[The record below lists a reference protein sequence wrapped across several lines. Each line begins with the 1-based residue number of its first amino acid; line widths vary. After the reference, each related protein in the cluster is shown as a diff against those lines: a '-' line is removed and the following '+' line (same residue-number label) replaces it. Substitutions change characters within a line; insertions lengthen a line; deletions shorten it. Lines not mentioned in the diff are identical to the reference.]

1 MQTHSCKVL
10 YSFVWGHLEAAV
22 VMCVCV
28 TDVYMCV
35 HVCICVCV
43 LVNASVLPHST
54 LCVLF

>member
-35 HVCICVCV
+35 YVCVCW
-43 LVNASVLPHST
+43 
-54 LCVLF
+54 

>member
-35 HVCICVCV
+35 CVS
-43 LVNASVLPHST
+43 VNASVLPHPT